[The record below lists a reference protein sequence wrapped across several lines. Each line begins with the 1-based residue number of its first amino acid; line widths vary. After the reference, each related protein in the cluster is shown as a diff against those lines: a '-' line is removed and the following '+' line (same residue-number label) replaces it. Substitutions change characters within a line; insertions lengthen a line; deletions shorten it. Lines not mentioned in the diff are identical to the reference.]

1 MNPQDI
7 LQNRYN
13 TKSTYY
19 IILIQDIRGGVKI
32 NHDDS
37 NQEHMHHEKH
47 GEKGKCIVCGQQVE
61 EEHRVHGEH
70 VHTGMLQ
77 DLKRRFW
84 ISLILTVPILILSPT
99 IQELIGLGTSI
110 RFPGDSY
117 VLFILSSIVY
127 FYGGYPFFKGF
138 YNQLKLRVPGMD
150 TLISVAITS
159 AYLYSSAVVFG
170 LMGEVFFW
178 ELATLIDIM
187 LIGHWLEMRSVMG
200 ASRALEKL
208 VKLMPS
214 SAHKLMDD
222 GSTMDIPL
230 DELSVGDHVLIK
242 PGEKVPVD
250 GEIIK
255 GNTSVDESML
265 TGESWPVFK
274 EVNAEVIGGSVNGDG
289 SITVKIKKT
298 GKDSF
303 LSQVINLVKEAQE
316 SKSRTQNIADRF
328 ATWLTVIALSGGFL
342 TFLVWFIFTSF
353 GSEFALERAVT
364 VMVITCPHAL
374 GLAVPLVVAVS
385 TALSAQNGLLIR
397 NRASFE
403 KSRDINAIIFDKT
416 GTLTHGKFGVTDI
429 LPLGEYS
436 ENEILKYAASL
447 ESYSEHPIAKGIVE
461 SAKETFNVEDFKAIP
476 GKGVQGIIEGK
487 KVEVVSP
494 GYLKE
499 KNIPISNENLN
510 ELSLQGKTI
519 IFVIMEGR
527 LKGAIALAD
536 IIREESKEAVQKL
549 KDIGIQCIMITGDRK
564 EVADWVAKEISLDKY
579 YAEVLPHEKAQK
591 VREIQSKGLIV
602 AMTGDGINDAPALAQ
617 ADVGIAIGAG
627 TDVAIEAGDVVLVR
641 SNPLDVVY
649 VVKLAKS
656 TYRKMIENLL
666 WGTGYNVFAIP
677 IAAGILFAYGII
689 LTPAAGAIL
698 MSVSTIIVAF
708 NSRFL
713 KIEK

>member
-1 MNPQDI
+1 M
-7 LQNRYN
+7 
-13 TKSTYY
+13 
-19 IILIQDIRGGVKI
+19 
-32 NHDDS
+32 
-37 NQEHMHHEKH
+37 EHMHHEEH
-47 GEKGKCIVCGQQVE
+47 AEKSKCIVCGQQVK

-70 VHTGMLQ
+70 AHKGMLE

-84 ISLILTVPILILSPT
+84 ISLILTIPILILSPT
-99 IQELIGLGTSI
+99 VQELVGLGTSI

-117 VLFILSSIVY
+117 ILFILSSIVY

-138 YNQLKLRVPGMD
+138 YNQLKMRVPGMD

-200 ASRALEKL
+200 ASKALEEL
-208 VKLMPS
+208 VRLMPS
-214 SAHKLMDD
+214 SAHKLMDN
-222 GSTMDIPL
+222 GSTMDVPL

-255 GNTSVDESML
+255 GNTSIDESML
-265 TGESWPVFK
+265 TGESQPVFK
-274 EVNAEVIGGSVNGDG
+274 DIHAEVIGGSINGDG
-289 SITVKIKKT
+289 SITVEIKKT

-328 ATWLTVIALSGGFL
+328 ATGLTVIALSGGFL

-397 NRASFE
+397 NRTSFE

-416 GTLTHGKFGVTDI
+416 GTLTQGKFGVTDI
-429 LPLGEYS
+429 LPLSDGYD
-436 ENEILKYAASL
+436 ENRILKYAASL
-447 ESYSEHPIAKGIVE
+447 ESYSEHPIAKGVVE
-461 SAKETFNVEDFKAIP
+461 SANETFNVEDFKAIP
-476 GKGVQGIIEGK
+476 GKGVHGIIEGK

-499 KNIPISNENLN
+499 KDISISNDDAN
-510 ELSLQGKTI
+510 ELSSQGKTI
-519 IFVIMEGR
+519 VFVIIDGEV
-527 LKGAIALAD
+527 KGAIALAD
-536 IIREESKEAVQKL
+536 IIREESKEAIQKL
-549 KDIGIQCIMITGDRK
+549 KDIDIQCIMITGDRK
-564 EVADWVAKEISLDKY
+564 EVAEWVANEIGLDKY
-579 YAEVLPHEKAQK
+579 YAEVLPQEKAQK
-591 VREIQSKGLIV
+591 VREIQSEGLIV

-641 SNPLDVVY
+641 SNPLDAVY

-656 TYRKMIENLL
+656 TYRKMLENLL

-677 IAAGILFAYGII
+677 IAAGVLFAYGII